1 MAKFIITATTT
12 VAELK
17 DQFSKEV
24 GGVLRVYE
32 GRSEAAEDA
41 TLVSL
46 GAKEGELEC
55 RTSRTVGKFEEA
67 FQNDLNLKVKVYTKD
82 NWVKVLDGITLA
94 VAADLPNGMTKAKME
109 EYLSYKRD
117 ENAAP
122 ADAKEKEIEIQLYGE
137 GCRLDV
143 YDTDDSFSECYNA
156 MRDSEYFEIKVK
168 DGDEETE
175 YSLGDFGNQ
184 ITSYEWPEDIYDSD
198 AEKFIDP
205 DYAQYDGKQPDE
217 VFDFGGCDLY
227 EAEEEGA
234 GRIEMIQTK
243 VPAYVTIKIK
253 EGEKFDPKK
262 LHFMYSEFVVPN
274 AELEVNTGVVYD
286 GKQYDIKLDVES
298 EREISSETI
307 WEALEEGWE

>member
-32 GRSEAAEDA
+32 GRSEAADDA

-94 VAADLPNGMTKAKME
+94 VASELPNGMTKAKME

-122 ADAKEKEIEIQLYGE
+122 ADTKEKEIEIQLYGE

-205 DYAQYDGKQPDE
+205 AYAQYDGKQPDE

-227 EAEEEGA
+227 EAEEEGV

-243 VPAYVTIKIK
+243 VPAFITIKIK

-274 AELEVNTGVVYD
+274 AELEINTGVVYD
-286 GKQYDIKLDVES
+286 GKQYDIELDVES
-298 EREISSETI
+298 EREISSERI